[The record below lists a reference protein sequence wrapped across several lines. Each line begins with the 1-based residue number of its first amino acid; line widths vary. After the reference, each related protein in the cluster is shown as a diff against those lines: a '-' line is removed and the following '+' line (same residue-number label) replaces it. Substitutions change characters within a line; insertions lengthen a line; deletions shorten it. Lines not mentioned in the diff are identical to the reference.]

1 MHATMQSTYYISSNL
16 VGEMDEHKLKTW
28 TDFCGGVRIREER
41 KVLHAMR
48 IKPSCVR
55 FNEMSAIEVSL

>member
-1 MHATMQSTYYISSNL
+1 MQSTYYISSNL
-16 VGEMDEHKLKTW
+16 VGEMDEHKTW
-28 TDFCGGVRIREER
+28 TDFFGGVRIREER